1 MRILLIITILL
12 FKVSAD
18 ENKIDVEKQV
28 LYQQKSK
35 KPIVAGI
42 CALAP
47 TMGHLYVEKWD
58 RINPVNSLIIS
69 PIISLILLYPK
80 APLQD
85 ERFFISNISIPPKI
99 IWYFLQIQ
107 DAVYLAHQHNTNLY
121 EEIYGIKNFN
131 SPKKSIIQKYFDKVK
146 G

>member
-1 MRILLIITILL
+1 MRILLITAILL

-47 TMGHLYVEKWD
+47 TMGHLYVDKWD

-85 ERFFISNISIPPKI
+85 ERFFISNILIPP
-99 IWYFLQIQ
+99 
-107 DAVYLAHQHNTNLY
+107 
-121 EEIYGIKNFN
+121 
-131 SPKKSIIQKYFDKVK
+131 
-146 G
+146 